1 MARTCRADLEP
12 AVAVRRAHHRI
23 VVETFWRRTGDAA
36 MIAGYAGRSEALD
49 EAITRFASAYGKQTE
64 RDYEE
69 LQNAARSRRI
79 TVAMVS

>member
-1 MARTCRADLEP
+1 
-12 AVAVRRAHHRI
+12 
-23 VVETFWRRTGDAA
+23 

-49 EAITRFASAYGKQTE
+49 EAITRFACAYAKQTE

-79 TVAMVS
+79 TVATVS